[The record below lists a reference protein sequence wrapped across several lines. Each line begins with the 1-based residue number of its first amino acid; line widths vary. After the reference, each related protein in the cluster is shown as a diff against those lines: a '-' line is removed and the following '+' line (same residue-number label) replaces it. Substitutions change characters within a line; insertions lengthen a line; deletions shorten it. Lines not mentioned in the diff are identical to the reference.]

1 MKRICFVF
9 VAALLL
15 ILPAFAGEIKSH
27 ERFVVDVSG
36 GGAFFSSLIAY
47 GGDMREQDFEEGK
60 KDAPDE
66 VDYETNYAVG
76 SIGARY
82 FLYSRVEFG
91 LVSSYEYYGS
101 RENICSSKGKSDE
114 VTCRAGDHI
123 DHHLVHIAAEGKYNW
138 FTFANRFRPY
148 SRVGLGVILEIE
160 RGAES
165 DVGFVMPSAHLTP
178 MGIEILLS
186 RVSLFVDYGW
196 GYRGFLSGGVAFRI

>member
-76 SIGARY
+76 SIGTRY

-148 SRVGLGVILEIE
+148 SRVGQRRIARASTGFTEPSSLKSAATRLGT
-160 RGAES
+160 ES
-165 DVGFVMPSAHLTP
+165 ITP
-178 MGIEILLS
+178 
-186 RVSLFVDYGW
+186 
-196 GYRGFLSGGVAFRI
+196 A